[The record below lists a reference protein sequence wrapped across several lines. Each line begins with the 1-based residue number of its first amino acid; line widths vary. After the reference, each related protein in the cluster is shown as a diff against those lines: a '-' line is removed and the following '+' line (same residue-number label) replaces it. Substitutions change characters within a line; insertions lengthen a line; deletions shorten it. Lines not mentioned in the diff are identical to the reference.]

1 MQASRRC
8 SVPMFDSVFC
18 MLSVPPVPTTR
29 GTSIANQ
36 PPESLASY
44 FQRHESADGLRR
56 TTFNSGKS
64 VMESTLRP
72 HFDGTVSKSTPSRER
87 CVCPSDTFTPSQW
100 RRHGTQTLLRRDMT
114 ADRRWKLGE

>member
-56 TTFNSGKS
+56 TTFNSGK
-64 VMESTLRP
+64 
-72 HFDGTVSKSTPSRER
+72 VSWSRR
-87 CVCPSDTFTPSQW
+87 YVFPSDTFPPSQW